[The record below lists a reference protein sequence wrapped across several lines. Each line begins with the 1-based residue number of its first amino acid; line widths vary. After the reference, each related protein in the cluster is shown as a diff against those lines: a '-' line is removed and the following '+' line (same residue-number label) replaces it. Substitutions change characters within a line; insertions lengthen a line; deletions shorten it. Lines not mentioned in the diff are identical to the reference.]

1 MKMRKFSTRSEEQN
15 CQFTQQIVVMSKEVL
30 RATYK
35 AHFYVESK
43 VKITR
48 TQKL

>member
-15 CQFTQQIVVMSKEVL
+15 CQFTQQIVVMSKENF

-35 AHFYVESK
+35 AHFYVEFK
-43 VKITR
+43 AKIKSS
-48 TQKL
+48 QKL